1 MKKPLSSRISSSREA
16 HSGTKRDTPVTANA
30 GEQQDSAKANG
41 APRLL
46 AEERRRAVLQ
56 VVNREGRITISDLTS
71 RFDVSAV
78 TARAD
83 LDVLGRAGRVLRSHG
98 GAVRLAEP
106 EFDAP
111 LDVKGSLHHEEKV
124 RIAAAAAGLVRAGQT
139 ILLDSG
145 TTSLE
150 LARALNQSG
159 MNLTVVTHALNVAS
173 ELSHSPQ
180 ITLMMIGGVLR
191 QISQSFV
198 GPQAQNT
205 LSKLHVDHLFLAVD
219 GLDLEVGPC
228 TPDVL
233 EAELNTTMIRIA
245 KQTTVIADA
254 SKIGRPSLSVIAP
267 LTSVHRVITDRRIV
281 PEQAA
286 ALEAKGLEVIV
297 V

>member
-1 MKKPLSSRISSSREA
+1 MKTKTSSRNSRFSEA
-16 HSGTKRDTPVTANA
+16 HSHKKDATVIAPPYG
-30 GEQQDSAKANG
+30 QQGNG
-41 APRLL
+41 AGRLL

-56 VVNREGRITISDLTS
+56 IINRDGRITIADLTS
-71 RFDVSAV
+71 RFAVSAV

-83 LDVLGRAGRVLRSHG
+83 LDVLAKAGRVLRSHG

-106 EFDAP
+106 AFDAP
-111 LDVKGSLHHEEKV
+111 LDVKGSLHHDEKV
-124 RIAAAAAGLVRAGQT
+124 RIAAAAAGLVRPGQT
-139 ILLDSG
+139 IMLDSG

-159 MNLTVVTHALNVAS
+159 MNLTVVTHALNIAS

-180 ITLMMIGGVLR
+180 INLIMIGGVLR

-198 GPQAQNT
+198 GPQAQST

-219 GLDLEVGPC
+219 GFDIEVGPC

-233 EAELNTTMIRIA
+233 EAELNATMIRIA

-254 SKIGRPSLSVIAP
+254 SKIGRASLSVIAP
-267 LTSVHRVITDRRIV
+267 LTSIHRVITDNRIL
-281 PEQAA
+281 PEQTA
-286 ALEAKGLEVIV
+286 ALEAKGLEVV
-297 V
+297 VV

>member
-1 MKKPLSSRISSSREA
+1 MTAASAAQPGA
-16 HSGTKRDTPVTANA
+16 TKQS
-30 GEQQDSAKANG
+30 E

-71 RFDVSAV
+71 RFGVSAV

-83 LDVLGRAGRVLRSHG
+83 LDVLTKAGRVLRSHG

-106 EFDAP
+106 DFDAP
-111 LDVKGSLHHEEKV
+111 LDVKGSLHHDEKM
-124 RIAAAAAGLVRAGQT
+124 RIAEAAASLVRPRQI

-145 TTSLE
+145 TTCLE

-159 MNLTVVTHALNVAS
+159 INLTVVTHALNIAS

-198 GPQAQNT
+198 GPQAQTT
-205 LSKLHVDHLFLAVD
+205 LNKLRVDHLFLAVD
-219 GLDLEVGPC
+219 GLDVEAGPS

-233 EAELNTTMIRIA
+233 EAELNATMIRIA
-245 KQTTVIADA
+245 RQTTVVADSSKVGRA
-254 SKIGRPSLSVIAP
+254 SLTVIAP
-267 LTSVHRVITDRRIV
+267 ITSIHRVITDTGIA
-281 PEQAA
+281 PDQTA
-286 ALEAKGLEVIV
+286 ALEAKGVEVIV